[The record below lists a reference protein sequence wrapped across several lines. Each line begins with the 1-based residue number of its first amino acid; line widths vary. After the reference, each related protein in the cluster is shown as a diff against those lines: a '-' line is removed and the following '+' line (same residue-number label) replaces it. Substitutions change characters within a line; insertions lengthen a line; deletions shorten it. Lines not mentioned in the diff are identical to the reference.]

1 MTRRTS
7 TRPRSQ
13 RRRSLVVIAIVI
25 VAAFALG
32 LALVPGV
39 VAPKAPLDCPY
50 GEVILNGVGQCLPP
64 PTPR

>member
-7 TRPRSQ
+7 TSPRSQ

-32 LALVPGV
+32 LALVPGAI
-39 VAPKAPLDCPY
+39 APKPALQCLY

-64 PTPR
+64 PTPK

>member
-1 MTRRTS
+1 MTRRPS

-13 RRRSLVVIAIVI
+13 RRRSLVVIAIV
-25 VAAFALG
+25 AAFALG
-32 LALVPGV
+32 LALVPGAI
-39 VAPKAPLDCPY
+39 APQAPLDCPY